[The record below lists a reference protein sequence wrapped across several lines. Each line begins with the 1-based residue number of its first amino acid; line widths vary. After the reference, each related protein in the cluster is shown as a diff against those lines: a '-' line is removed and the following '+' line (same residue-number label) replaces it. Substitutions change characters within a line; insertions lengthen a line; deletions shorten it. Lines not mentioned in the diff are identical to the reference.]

1 MWNLKEISEAVEV
14 LAARRGL
21 SKEKVIEILESALAA
36 AYKKEYR
43 KKTEIVRAK
52 LDLETGDVKFWQAKI
67 VVEPSMLRGENE
79 PPEFG
84 EDGRPIKIRFNPDRH
99 ILIDEAKKINPEV
112 KVGDEIRFE
121 LPPPKTEEFGRI
133 AAQTA
138 KQVIL
143 QKVREAERET
153 LYEEFKQKEGQIV
166 SGIVQRVD
174 KRNVYVDL
182 GRTVGLMPFYE
193 TVPVEHYRPGQRLK
207 FYVVSVE
214 KDSKGPKIILSRAH
228 PKFVSRLFWLEV
240 PEIQEGLVEIKAI
253 AREPG
258 FRTKIAVAS
267 TQEGIDPVGSVVG
280 QRGTRVMAVLS
291 EISPE
296 KIDVVEWSEDPEKFV
311 ANALAPAKVR
321 YVKAYPKREMRVF
334 VDPDQLSLAIGKG
347 GQNVR
352 LAAKLTNLKI
362 DVRSIEEPEK
372 EQEDGVA
379 QPEEATLEEK
389 KEEKTEAEEKPEEK
403 IEEKSTEEKSE
414 EKTEEKT
421 SN

>member
-1 MWNLKEISEAVEV
+1 MVFFILMLNLKEISEAIEI

-21 SKEKVIEILESALAA
+21 PKEKVIEVLEGALAA

-52 LDLETGDVKFWQAKI
+52 IDLDTGKVKFWQAKI

-84 EDGRPIKIRFNPDRH
+84 EDGKPIKIKFNPDRH
-99 ILIDEAKKINPEV
+99 ILIEEAKKINPQV
-112 KVGDEIRFE
+112 KPGDEIRFE
-121 LPPPKTEEFGRI
+121 LSLPKDKEFGRI

-143 QKVREAERET
+143 QKIREAERET
-153 LYEEFKQKEGQIV
+153 IFEDFKRKEGQIV

-182 GRTVGLMPFYE
+182 GKAVGLMPFFE
-193 TVPVEHYRPGQRLK
+193 AIPSEHYRAGQRLK
-207 FYVVSVE
+207 FYISSVE

-258 FRTKIAVAS
+258 SRTKIAVAS
-267 TQEGIDPVGSVVG
+267 KEKGIDPVGSVVG
-280 QRGTRVMAVLS
+280 QRGTRVMAVLN

-296 KIDVVEWSEDPEKFV
+296 KIDVIEWSEDPEKFV
-311 ANALAPAKVR
+311 ANALAPAKIK
-321 YVKAYPKREMRVF
+321 YVKAYPKREMRIF

-362 DVRSIEEPEK
+362 DVRSVEEPEK
-372 EQEDGVA
+372 EQQDGVA
-379 QPEEATLEEK
+379 HPEEEKEEEK
-389 KEEKTEAEEKPEEK
+389 
-403 IEEKSTEEKSE
+403 
-414 EKTEEKT
+414 
-421 SN
+421 

>member
-1 MWNLKEISEAVEV
+1 MVFFISMLNLKEISEAIEI

-21 SKEKVIEILESALAA
+21 PKEKVIEVLEGALAA

-52 LDLETGDVKFWQAKI
+52 IDLDTGKVKFWQAKI

-84 EDGRPIKIRFNPDRH
+84 EDGKPIKIKFNPDRH
-99 ILIDEAKKINPEV
+99 ILIEEAKKINPKV
-112 KVGDEIRFE
+112 KPGDEIRFE
-121 LPPPKTEEFGRI
+121 LSLPKDKEFGRI

-143 QKVREAERET
+143 QKIREAERET
-153 LYEEFKQKEGQIV
+153 IFEDFKKKEGQIV

-182 GRTVGLMPFYE
+182 GKAVGLMPFFE
-193 TVPVEHYRPGQRLK
+193 AIPSEHYRAGQRLK
-207 FYVVSVE
+207 FYVSSVE

-258 FRTKIAVAS
+258 SRTKIAVAS
-267 TQEGIDPVGSVVG
+267 TEENIDPIGAMVG
-280 QRGTRVMAVLS
+280 QRGTRVAAVMEGLGG
-291 EISPE
+291 E
-296 KIDVVEWSEDPEKFV
+296 KIDIVKWSENPEEFI
-311 ANALAPAKVR
+311 ANSLSPAKVSEIKIDKKG
-321 YVKAYPKREMRVF
+321 VALAIVP
-334 VDPDQLSLAIGKG
+334 DDQLSLAIGKN

-352 LAAKLTNLKI
+352 LAANLCGWKI
-362 DVRSIEEPEK
+362 DVKSQSE
-372 EQEDGVA
+372 
-379 QPEEATLEEK
+379 LEEE
-389 KEEKTEAEEKPEEK
+389 KEEKQIKQKEDTKQKEDKQEDKQEEGKEDK
-403 IEEKSTEEKSE
+403 
-414 EKTEEKT
+414 EKTKENK
-421 SN
+421 NN

>member
-1 MWNLKEISEAVEV
+1 MLNLKEISEAIEI

-21 SKEKVIEILESALAA
+21 PKEKVIEVLEGALAA

-52 LDLETGDVKFWQAKI
+52 IDLDTGKVKFWQAKI

-84 EDGRPIKIRFNPDRH
+84 EDGKPIKIKFNPDRH
-99 ILIDEAKKINPEV
+99 ILIEEAKKINPQV
-112 KVGDEIRFE
+112 KPGDEIRFE
-121 LPPPKTEEFGRI
+121 LSLPKDKEFGRI

-143 QKVREAERET
+143 QKIREAERET
-153 LYEEFKQKEGQIV
+153 IFEDFKRKEGQIV

-182 GRTVGLMPFYE
+182 GKAVGLMPFFE
-193 TVPVEHYRPGQRLK
+193 AIPSEHYRAGQRLK
-207 FYVVSVE
+207 FYISSVE

-258 FRTKIAVAS
+258 SRTKIAVAS
-267 TQEGIDPVGSVVG
+267 KEKGIDPVGSVVG
-280 QRGTRVMAVLS
+280 QRGTRVMAVLN

-296 KIDVVEWSEDPEKFV
+296 KIDVIEWSEDPEKFV
-311 ANALAPAKVR
+311 ANALAPAKIK
-321 YVKAYPKREMRVF
+321 YVKAYPKREMRIF

-362 DVRSIEEPEK
+362 DVRSVEEPEK
-372 EQEDGVA
+372 EQQDGVA
-379 QPEEATLEEK
+379 HPEEEKEEEK
-389 KEEKTEAEEKPEEK
+389 
-403 IEEKSTEEKSE
+403 
-414 EKTEEKT
+414 
-421 SN
+421 

>member
-1 MWNLKEISEAVEV
+1 MVFFISMLNLKEISEAIEI

-21 SKEKVIEILESALAA
+21 PKEKVIEVLEGALAA

-52 LDLETGDVKFWQAKI
+52 IDLDTGKVKFWQAKI

-84 EDGRPIKIRFNPDRH
+84 EDGKPIKIKFNPDRH
-99 ILIDEAKKINPEV
+99 ILIEEAKKINPKV
-112 KVGDEIRFE
+112 KPGDEIRFE
-121 LPPPKTEEFGRI
+121 LSLPKDKEFGRI

-143 QKVREAERET
+143 QKIREAERET
-153 LYEEFKQKEGQIV
+153 IFEDFKKKEGQIV

-182 GRTVGLMPFYE
+182 GKAVGLMPFFE
-193 TVPVEHYRPGQRLK
+193 AIPSEHYRAGQRLK
-207 FYVVSVE
+207 FYVSSVE

-258 FRTKIAVAS
+258 SRTKIAVAS
-267 TQEGIDPVGSVVG
+267 KEKGIDPVGSVVG
-280 QRGTRVMAVLS
+280 QRGTRVMAVLN

-296 KIDVVEWSEDPEKFV
+296 KIDVIEWSEDPEKFV
-311 ANALAPAKVR
+311 ANALAPAKIK
-321 YVKAYPKREMRVF
+321 YVKAYPKREMRIF

-362 DVRSIEEPEK
+362 DVRSVEEPEK
-372 EQEDGVA
+372 EQQDGIA
-379 QPEEATLEEK
+379 HPEEEK
-389 KEEKTEAEEKPEEK
+389 E
-403 IEEKSTEEKSE
+403 IQ
-414 EKTEEKT
+414 
-421 SN
+421 

>member
-1 MWNLKEISEAVEV
+1 MEAVEI

-21 SKEKVIEILESALAA
+21 SKEKVIEVLESALAA

-43 KKTEIVRAK
+43 KKTEIIRAK
-52 LDLETGDVKFWQAKI
+52 LDLNTGEVKFWQAKI
-67 VVEPSMLRGENE
+67 VLEPSMIRGENE

-84 EDGRPIKIRFNPDRH
+84 EDGRPLKIKFNPDRH
-99 ILIDEAKKINPEV
+99 ILIEEAKKIKPDIKPGE
-112 KVGDEIRFE
+112 EIRFE
-121 LPPPKTEEFGRI
+121 LEPPKDKEFGRI

-143 QKVREAERET
+143 QRIREAERET
-153 LYEEFKQKEGQIV
+153 IFEEFKQKEGQIV

-174 KRNVYVDL
+174 KRNVYIDL
-182 GRTVGLMPFYE
+182 GKTVGIMPFFE
-193 TVPVEHYRPGQRLK
+193 AIATEHYRVGQRLR

-214 KDSKGPKIILSRAH
+214 KDSKGPKILLSRAH

-258 FRTKIAVAS
+258 SRTKIAVAS
-267 TQEGIDPVGSVVG
+267 LQEGIDPVGTVVG
-280 QRGTRVMAVLS
+280 HRGTRVMAVLN
-291 EISPE
+291 EILPE
-296 KIDVVEWSEDPEKFV
+296 KIDVIEWSEDPEKFV
-311 ANALAPAKVR
+311 ANALAPAKVK

-362 DVRSIEEPEK
+362 DVRSTEEPEK
-372 EQEDGVA
+372 PQEDGIA
-379 QPEEATLEEK
+379 QPEEEK
-389 KEEKTEAEEKPEEK
+389 A
-403 IEEKSTEEKSE
+403 SE
-414 EKTEEKT
+414 ETPQTSSSNSKEK
-421 SN
+421 